1 MSSRSSVLA
10 VAACLAFV
18 FLGGCVSDSGESP
31 DAPLSET
38 QPLDAQSPDAPP
50 SGSSGT
56 AGMTDPLAVGGGVP
70 ANAFPFSASSASF
83 TTRDGDV
90 RRVNIEPTPTGVR
103 MTITDGVAKLGH
115 MDWRRSGDDILL
127 SDGPDRWVIMLRIG
141 AVPGTSWNSSG
152 REIRFDGWERVST
165 PAGQFDAVRITSS
178 AVTSDLTES
187 ETWWF
192 SPGEGLVRL
201 AQDKGG
207 LFRTEMWRTR

>member
-1 MSSRSSVLA
+1 MSFATRE
-10 VAACLAFV
+10 
-18 FLGGCVSDSGESP
+18 GE
-31 DAPLSET
+31 
-38 QPLDAQSPDAPP
+38 
-50 SGSSGT
+50 
-56 AGMTDPLAVGGGVP
+56 
-70 ANAFPFSASSASF
+70 
-83 TTRDGDV
+83 V
-90 RRVNIEPTPTGVR
+90 RRVTMDPTPTGVR
-103 MTITDGVAKLGH
+103 MTITDGVSKLGH
-115 MDWRRSGDDILL
+115 MDWRRAGDDILL

-152 REIRFDGWERVST
+152 RVIRFDGWERVST

-178 AVTSDLTES
+178 AVTSDLEES